1 MDAENSPEMF
11 VPTHQSTGYHQKKAT
26 SFDWSCLRRE
36 FNTKKEAIEDSRK
49 LRSYGCHNLYFLLIT
64 TVTKL
69 RRKKHAWH
77 VTYT

>member
-1 MDAENSPEMF
+1 MDAESSPETF
-11 VPTHQSTGYHQKKAT
+11 VPIDQSTRCHQKKTAF
-26 SFDWSCLRRE
+26 FDWSSLRRG
-36 FNTKKEAIEDSRK
+36 FKTKKEVMEGSRK

-69 RRKKHAWH
+69 RRKTRAWH